1 MYFLSTQLAQGL
13 MIGNFFMLDTY
24 TPDVFSTDVRNVT
37 FSLLDGF
44 SKVQKLKHASNIK
57 EKYTYKTSVLHIF

>member
-1 MYFLSTQLAQGL
+1 M
-13 MIGNFFMLDTY
+13 GNFFMLDTY

-44 SKVQKLKHASNIK
+44 SKVHIKLKTN
-57 EKYTYKTSVLHIF
+57 